1 MPGTITTRCEL
12 RSVSDMPQPGS
23 EPAADLVRRLWS
35 DAQDLLST
43 GWSTPRLRPT
53 WVKQQDYGPA
63 QPFRYASGNGRGEP
77 AVSLVTANAGTAAS
91 LTQRPI
97 AVARSAPPGLQQ
109 VGAAVS

>member
-1 MPGTITTRCEL
+1 
-12 RSVSDMPQPGS
+12 MPQPGS

-43 GWSTPRLRPT
+43 GMINTATSSDLGR
-53 WVKQQDYGPA
+53 KQQDCGLA

-77 AVSLVTANAGTAAS
+77 TVSLVTVSAGTAAS
-91 LTQRPI
+91 LTQRAF